1 MASPVSK
8 QASPAG
14 TLFSKQ
20 DPHETGKLHP
30 EPPNVKCQILKTC
43 PRQTVPFKIQVSMV
57 TPSYILTTK
66 PNSSI
71 PISSLKNTH
80 LHKKEHIRV
89 NTNKASRTSN
99 NYSEDL
105 KIPLKIL
112 I

>member
-14 TLFSKQ
+14 TLSVNRTLMRQENFIQNLRMSSAKYSNLPQANCSLQ
-20 DPHETGKLHP
+20 DSGFYGDT
-30 EPPNVKCQILKTC
+30 
-43 PRQTVPFKIQVSMV
+43 F
-57 TPSYILTTK
+57 YILTTK